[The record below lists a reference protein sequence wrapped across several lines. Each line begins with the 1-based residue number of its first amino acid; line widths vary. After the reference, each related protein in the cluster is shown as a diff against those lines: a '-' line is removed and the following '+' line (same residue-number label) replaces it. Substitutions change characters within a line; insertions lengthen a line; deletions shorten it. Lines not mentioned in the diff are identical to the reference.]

1 MRYQFTFFA
10 NKIFYSSNLGP
21 LMTIQPLVEKYRP
34 STLDEVLGNEL
45 VISALKS
52 LQEHDNLPHILLYG
66 PPGTGK
72 TTSIRAIAKFLYKH
86 TIMCNVLELNASDDR
101 GINVVRE
108 QIKSFAMC
116 RSFQNKKKL
125 VILDEADSMSRDA
138 QNALRRVIEDYSG
151 NVRFCLIANYAHK
164 IIPAIQ
170 SRCSKFRFS
179 PVSSGLIKER
189 VKSIAEMENIPID
202 DKCIDMLVQESEGD
216 MRTLINTLDGLSQFK
231 GKITANMILPELDF
245 EKVFELSRA
254 KKYVEAKMMILEKL
268 EELDFMTFF
277 RRLTGYI
284 RESKKF
290 VNYDIYEELAQIE
303 HRIAVGCSE
312 KIQIACLVRVLGSY

>member
-1 MRYQFTFFA
+1 M
-10 NKIFYSSNLGP
+10 SV
-21 LMTIQPLVEKYRP
+21 QPLVEKYRP

-45 VISALKS
+45 VIEALKR

-72 TTSIRAIAKFLYKH
+72 TTSIRAIAKFLYKQ

-108 QIKSFAMC
+108 QIKCFAVS

-125 VILDEADSMSRDA
+125 VVLDEADSMSRDA

-151 NVRFCLIANYAHK
+151 NVRFCFIANYAHK

-179 PVSSGLIKER
+179 PVSSGAIKKR
-189 VKSIAEMENIPID
+189 VKQISEMESIPID
-202 DKCIDMLVQESEGD
+202 DKCIDILVQESEGD
-216 MRTLINTLDGLSQFK
+216 MRRLVNTLDGLSQFK
-231 GKITANMILPELDF
+231 GAITVDMILPEIDF
-245 EKVFELSRA
+245 ERIFELSRGRRFA
-254 KKYVEAKMMILEKL
+254 EAKAVVLERL
-268 EELDFMTFF
+268 EELDFVTFF
-277 RRLTGYI
+277 RRLTCYI

-290 VNYDIYEELAQIE
+290 ENYDIYEEIAEIE

-312 KIQIACLVRVLGSY
+312 KIQVSCLVRIMSSY

>member
-1 MRYQFTFFA
+1 MRRTSCLQRIFA
-10 NKIFYSSNLGP
+10 GRGMP
-21 LMTIQPLVEKYRP
+21 LMSIQPLVEKYRP

-45 VISALKS
+45 VIEALKR

-72 TTSIRAIAKFLYKH
+72 TTSIRAIAKFLYKQ

-108 QIKSFAMC
+108 QIKCFAVS

-125 VILDEADSMSRDA
+125 VVLDEADSMSRDA

-151 NVRFCLIANYAHK
+151 NVRFCFIANYAHK

-179 PVSSGLIKER
+179 PVSSDAIKKR
-189 VKSIAEMENIPID
+189 VRHISEMESIPID
-202 DKCIDMLVQESEGD
+202 DKCIDILVQESEGD
-216 MRTLINTLDGLSQFK
+216 MRRLVNTLDGLSRFK
-231 GKITANMILPELDF
+231 GAITVDMILPEIDF
-245 EKVFELSRA
+245 ERIFELSRGRRFA
-254 KKYVEAKMMILEKL
+254 EAKAVVLERL
-268 EELDFMTFF
+268 EELDFVTFF
-277 RRLTGYI
+277 RRLTCYI

-290 VNYDIYEELAQIE
+290 ENYDIYEEIAEIE

-312 KIQIACLVRVLGSY
+312 KIQVSCLVRIMSSY

>member
-1 MRYQFTFFA
+1 M
-10 NKIFYSSNLGP
+10 S
-21 LMTIQPLVEKYRP
+21 IQPLVEKYRP

-45 VISALKS
+45 VIEALKR

-72 TTSIRAIAKFLYKH
+72 TTSIRAIAKFLYKQ

-108 QIKSFAMC
+108 QIKCFAVS

-125 VILDEADSMSRDA
+125 VVLDEADSMSRDA

-151 NVRFCLIANYAHK
+151 NVRFCFIANYAHK

-179 PVSSGLIKER
+179 PVSSDAIKKR
-189 VKSIAEMENIPID
+189 VRHISEMESIPID
-202 DKCIDMLVQESEGD
+202 DKCIDILVQESEGD
-216 MRTLINTLDGLSQFK
+216 MRRLVNTLDGLSRFK
-231 GKITANMILPELDF
+231 GAITVDMILPEIDF
-245 EKVFELSRA
+245 ERIFELSRGRRFA
-254 KKYVEAKMMILEKL
+254 EAKAVVLERL
-268 EELDFMTFF
+268 EELDFVTFF
-277 RRLTGYI
+277 RRLTCYI

-290 VNYDIYEELAQIE
+290 ENYDIYEEIAEIE

-312 KIQIACLVRVLGSY
+312 KIQVSCLVRIMSSY

>member
-1 MRYQFTFFA
+1 M
-10 NKIFYSSNLGP
+10 P
-21 LMTIQPLVEKYRP
+21 LMSIQPLVEKYRP

-45 VISALKS
+45 VIEALKR

-72 TTSIRAIAKFLYKH
+72 TTSIRAIAKFLYKQ

-108 QIKSFAMC
+108 QIKCFAVS

-125 VILDEADSMSRDA
+125 VVLDEADSMSRDA

-151 NVRFCLIANYAHK
+151 NVRFCFIANYAHK

-179 PVSSGLIKER
+179 PVSSDAIKKR
-189 VKSIAEMENIPID
+189 VRHISEMESIPID
-202 DKCIDMLVQESEGD
+202 DKCIDILVQESEGD
-216 MRTLINTLDGLSQFK
+216 MRRLVNTLDGLSRFK
-231 GKITANMILPELDF
+231 GAITVDMILPEIDF
-245 EKVFELSRA
+245 ERIFELSRGRRFA
-254 KKYVEAKMMILEKL
+254 EAKAVVLERL
-268 EELDFMTFF
+268 EELDFVTFF
-277 RRLTGYI
+277 RRLTCYI

-290 VNYDIYEELAQIE
+290 ENYDIYEEIAEIE

-312 KIQIACLVRVLGSY
+312 KIQVSCLVRIMSSY